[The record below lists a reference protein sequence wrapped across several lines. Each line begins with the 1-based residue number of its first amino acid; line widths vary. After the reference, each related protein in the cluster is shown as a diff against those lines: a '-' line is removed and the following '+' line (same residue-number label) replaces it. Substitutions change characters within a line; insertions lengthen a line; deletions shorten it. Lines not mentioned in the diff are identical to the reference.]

1 MTSDATHRP
10 LELSVVIPA
19 FNEESRI
26 GATLR
31 SVLDYLTQRSIDSEV
46 IVVDD
51 GSRDETVAVAE
62 RVGDPRIRIVQL
74 PENQGK
80 GAALRSGVLVSSGD
94 WVLVTDADL
103 STPIEDLEKLQR
115 WTEDADLIFGSR
127 AVEGARIERHQPR
140 HREWMGRTFNRIL
153 RLLGLTTLRDT
164 QCGFKLLRGP
174 VARELFRKLSVTRFA
189 YDVELTWV
197 AQRAGYRVVEVGVR
211 WRDSP
216 ASRVRPLRDSMRM
229 FWDVVKIRF
238 RR

>member
-1 MTSDATHRP
+1 MSSDAIKHP

-26 GATLR
+26 GNTLQ
-31 SVLDYLTQRSIDSEV
+31 SVLDYLNRRSIHSEV

-51 GSRDETVAVAE
+51 GSRDQTVAIVE
-62 RVGDPRIRIVQL
+62 RIDDPRVRVVRL
-74 PENQGK
+74 PENRGK
-80 GAALRSGVLVSSGD
+80 GAALRAGVLDSVGE

-103 STPIEDLEKLQR
+103 STPIEDLETLQR
-115 WTEDADLIFGSR
+115 WTGEADLIFGSR
-127 AVEGARIERHQPR
+127 AVEGARIEQHQPR

-153 RLLGLTTLRDT
+153 RFLGLTTLRDT

-174 VARELFRKLSVTRFA
+174 VARELFSQLSVSRFA

-197 AQRAGYRVVEVGVR
+197 AEREGYRVIEVGVR

-216 ASRVRPLRDSMRM
+216 ASRVRPLRDSLRM
-229 FWDVVKIRF
+229 FWDVLKIRL

>member
-26 GATLR
+26 GETLR
-31 SVLDYLTQRSIDSEV
+31 SVLDYLIQRSIDSEV

-127 AVEGARIERHQPR
+127 AVEGSRIELHQPR

-153 RLLGLTTLRDT
+153 QLLGLTTLRDT